1 MTETLLHIWHKILVS
16 NLFNFVVMVCLISWM
31 IKKFD
36 IAGKLEQ
43 GRKAIEDKIA
53 NSKLAKEQAI
63 EELFETQSKSEAI
76 DAEAFEILE
85 KAEKNAVIVGEKLVE
100 DAKKQVEEFDKNTK
114 KTVET
119 NIKSLKI
126 SLTNRTANTAIQL
139 AQKHIKDE
147 LKSNKDLHLRFI
159 NESIEALNGV
169 EL

>member
-1 MTETLLHIWHKILVS
+1 MTETLLHIWHKILIS
-16 NLFNFVVMVCLISWM
+16 NLFNFVVMVCLLSWM

-43 GRKAIEDKIA
+43 GRKAIEDKILH
-53 NSKLAKEQAI
+53 SKQSKEQAI
-63 EELFETQSKSEAI
+63 NELFETQSKNESVE
-76 DAEAFEILE
+76 AEAFEILE

-100 DAKKQVEEFDKNTK
+100 DAKKQAAEFGKNIE

-119 NIKSLKI
+119 NIKSLKT

-139 AQKHIKDE
+139 AQKHIEKE
-147 LKSNKDLHLRFI
+147 LKSNKDLHLHFI